1 MGAGAAGAGM
11 LRDPALLERASE
23 STVMNALLDAL
34 GVSVRG
40 PDGYLVEPISL
51 TMRAGIPMTIVGET
65 GSGKSLLLQAL
76 MGTLPAGLRAAGTAT
91 ICADIFDLS
100 AASDLRKLWGRT
112 ISILP
117 QEPWLALDPL
127 MRSREQVAEVYRLV
141 GSDTGASA
149 HALADLKAVG
159 LAAAETRLPGEFSGG
174 MAQRLAFSAARAGG
188 GHLQFADEPT
198 KGLDTSMRN
207 DVANLLLGRLASTG
221 GLLTVTH
228 DLDLAR
234 RLGGE
239 IMVMLEGKVVEHAPA
254 DRLFEAP
261 SHAYTKRLID
271 AQPSNWSTRPTS
283 AEPGPRVLSARK
295 LSVERGGRK
304 LFEGVDI
311 DFTPGQIVGVYGPSG
326 CGKTTLG
333 NALLGLIPTLE
344 GKVVREVDISRTRFQ
359 KLWQDPPSAF
369 ARTQTIGSE
378 LEAVAKLHKVGSG
391 RIDDLR
397 KKLRLPA
404 SLFERL
410 PSQVS
415 GGELQRIALLRSLMA
430 NPVFLFADEPTSR
443 LDPVTQQEV
452 IEFLGEVV
460 REEKLALL
468 IVSHDS
474 DLLERTCDF
483 VIALKGA
490 IVEPN
495 PCKPKN

>member
-1 MGAGAAGAGM
+1 
-11 LRDPALLERASE
+11 
-23 STVMNALLDAL
+23 MNALLDAL

-100 AASDLRKLWGRT
+100 AASELRKLWGRT

-159 LAAAETRLPGEFSGG
+159 LAAAETRLPGELSGG

-311 DFTPGQIVGVYGPSG
+311 DFAPGQLWGFTAQAVAARPHLATRCLGSFRRWKEKLYARWISPERGFRSCGRTLPVHLRARRRLAANWKPWRSYTRLRPGGSMICERSCG
-326 CGKTTLG
+326 CQHPCLKDFR
-333 NALLGLIPTLE
+333 A
-344 GKVVREVDISRTRFQ
+344 RFQ
-359 KLWQDPPSAF
+359 VVSCSAS
-369 ARTQTIGSE
+369 RCC
-378 LEAVAKLHKVGSG
+378 
-391 RIDDLR
+391 
-397 KKLRLPA
+397 
-404 SLFERL
+404 
-410 PSQVS
+410 
-415 GGELQRIALLRSLMA
+415 AL
-430 NPVFLFADEPTSR
+430 
-443 LDPVTQQEV
+443 
-452 IEFLGEVV
+452 
-460 REEKLALL
+460 
-468 IVSHDS
+468 
-474 DLLERTCDF
+474 
-483 VIALKGA
+483 
-490 IVEPN
+490 
-495 PCKPKN
+495 